1 MPLLYYWRGDNYR
14 RDLDYGAGFHLNQN
28 NPLLHEIDLGD
39 SLWAFTRTRSKRY
52 VLAAELVIRAKT
64 RNPENFRYGRYRIWG
79 DLKKSRYFATE
90 DQPKIEEVVRN
101 LSIKPSA
108 KSLGHAFQGKA
119 AVRKISAEDHR
130 ILTMVA
136 RELPP
141 EPRARILPEER
152 LEAAIL
158 LGDPAAVAALVKS
171 ESPGLA
177 EKRASYLHKK
187 AVKRSP
193 RIVGQLKAM
202 YDGQCQICEWS
213 PRSSYS
219 EDICE
224 GHHIHWLSRGGEDE
238 IENLVL
244 LCPNHHRATHACD
257 AVFDYA
263 GYSFDFGERS
273 EDLSLNKHLR

>member
-1 MPLLYYWRGDNYR
+1 MPLLYHWKGENYR
-14 RDLDYGAGFHLNQN
+14 RDLAYGAGFHLNQN
-28 NPLLHEIDLGD
+28 NPLLHEIDTGD
-39 SLWAFTRTRSKRY
+39 SLWAFTRTKTKRY
-52 VLAAELVIRAKT
+52 VLAAELVVRAKT
-64 RNPENFRYGRYRIWG
+64 RNPVNYRYGSYRIWG
-79 DLKKSRYFATE
+79 DLKRSRHFRTE
-90 DQPKIEEVVRN
+90 DQPSVEQVIRK

-108 KSLGHAFQGKA
+108 SILGLAFQGRA

-136 RELPP
+136 KDLPT
-141 EPRARILPEER
+141 EPILILPEDK
-152 LEAAIL
+152 LEAAVL
-158 LGDPAAVAALVKS
+158 LGDPEAVEALVKS
-171 ESPGLA
+171 VPVGLA
-177 EKRASYLHKK
+177 KKRAAYLHKK

-193 RIVGQLKAM
+193 QRVGELKAM
-202 YDGQCQICEWS
+202 YDGQCQICKWS

-263 GYSFDFGERS
+263 GCSFNFGDRS